1 MVDIMHLCHFFFTG
15 ESSTSCGMENFLFS
29 FNWNRNAGVDSLP
42 DAGHGKGLQSGH
54 SSSGY

>member
-1 MVDIMHLCHFFFTG
+1 MMHLCHFFFTG